1 MSSFKEK
8 ADNAVFVAA
17 AIGPWGILMAIV
29 GIVGLVKCCVTKPP
43 DLTEDSI
50 NKNSSIVEHVM
61 VTDSTNNGF
70 RVVYA
75 TTDPVTNEKYEEIC
89 ARPNIRDGFNRLK
102 VEAPKHFGGSLL
114 NTDICD
120 FALYAYRFPI
130 DNDVRIHN
138 IFVAGKEK
146 MEFYVRPNPK
156 LDNCATWMDFG
167 TEQGNQYLNFHD
179 INVYIPNGGRIY
191 RYWKCPYLLQ
201 VSDND
206 ERFSHF
212 TEDERLYN

>member
-1 MSSFKEK
+1 MKDFKQK
-8 ADNAVFVAA
+8 ADNAVFVAS
-17 AIGPWGILMAIV
+17 AIGPWGILMVIV
-29 GIVGLVKCCVTKPP
+29 GIVGLVKCCVMKPP
-43 DLTEDSI
+43 DLAEESI
-50 NKNSSIVEHVM
+50 NKSGNIVEHVM
-61 VTDSTNNGF
+61 VLDSTNNGF

-75 TTDPVTNEKYEEIC
+75 TGEAVTNEKYEEIRG
-89 ARPNIRDGFNRLK
+89 RPHIQTRFNRLK
-102 VEAPKHFGGSLL
+102 VEAPKYFGGSLL

-130 DNDVRIHN
+130 DNDLRIHN

-146 MEFYVRPNPK
+146 MNLYVQPNPN
-156 LDNCATWMDFG
+156 LPNCATWMNFG

-191 RYWKCPYLLQ
+191 RYWKCRPLLQ

-206 ERFSHF
+206 EHFSHF
-212 TEDERLYN
+212 TEDERLF